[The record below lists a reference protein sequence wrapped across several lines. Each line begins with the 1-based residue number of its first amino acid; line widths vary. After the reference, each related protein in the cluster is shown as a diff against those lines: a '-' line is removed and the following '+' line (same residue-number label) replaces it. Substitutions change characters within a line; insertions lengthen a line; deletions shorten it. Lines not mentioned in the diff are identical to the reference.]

1 MENNNDLLK
10 KEIKFRMESDVW
22 NLSMARRVIDL
33 KNSRNKKFMNAWSMA
48 SLATAAMAFIIF
60 MTNIYSVM
68 QKNNTYSGEGSI
80 YSYAYIKNDYN
91 LDNDTIA
98 ARVEL
103 LINETYPMR

>member
-1 MENNNDLLK
+1 MVKNNNMFK

-22 NLSMARRVIDL
+22 DLSMARRVLDL
-33 KNSRNKKFMNAWSMA
+33 QPSYNKRILNIWSLA

-60 MTNIYSVM
+60 MSGLYTAT
-68 QKNNTYSGEGSI
+68 QKNSSSGTGSI
-80 YSYAYIKNDYN
+80 YSYAYILDDNN
-91 LDNDTIA
+91 LDNDTVA